1 MQFTI
6 KTIFEVPASK
16 IYKAW
21 LSTESHTAMTGG
33 EASISD
39 NVGDEFTAWDGYIF
53 GKNLELTPHS
63 RILQSWRTTE
73 FEANETDSLLEILLE
88 ETDGR
93 TEVTLIHTNLPAHGE
108 QYKIGWDDHYFQPMK
123 VYFSEKTL

>member
-6 KTIFEVPASK
+6 KTTFAVPASK

-21 LSTESHTAMTGG
+21 LSSEGHSAMTGG

-39 NVGDEFTAWDGYIF
+39 QVGDEFTAWDGYIL
-53 GKNLELTPHS
+53 GKNLELSPHS

-73 FEANETDSLLEILLE
+73 FTVDEADSLVEILLE
-88 ETDGR
+88 ETDGQ

-108 QYKIGWDDHYFQPMK
+108 QYRKGWDDHYFQPMK
-123 VYFSEKTL
+123 GYFSR